1 MCVLTSD
8 AVLAALYAT
17 LGHLAGRQM
26 GSGRWSEEVDLA
38 TLHSEL
44 TLCSRGTWIR
54 ATERMPQ
61 GPDLGTVK
69 VRLRCMDS
77 VRHAAGVQH

>member
-1 MCVLTSD
+1 MRT
-8 AVLAALYAT
+8 Y
-17 LGHLAGRQM
+17 LGRSAGSSLCYTWPLGWQM